1 MATRRARLAA
11 ACIVLLLSRRKKR
24 RARSIWAKKWL
35 LRREQ
40 IGFEQTL
47 FRELR
52 TEDENC
58 YKNFIRMNAEDFD
71 YLVEK
76 ITPLIKKRDTN
87 WRQAIS
93 PAMRLCVTLRFLAT
107 GESFTDLT
115 YFFRM
120 GLSTI
125 ASILLTVLK
134 AIYDCTKNI

>member
-35 LRREQ
+35 LPREQ